1 MDDKF
6 NHPRNLNPILGVN
19 NMAIKIRKASTYLTD
34 GAAIKIL
41 LYASAGTGKTWMAAQ
56 APNPVIVLTEKN
68 GLTSVAH
75 SNPNAMIVEVT
86 DADELF
92 NVIVD
97 AQDGHIDAQD
107 EKGKVHKV
115 KFDTLVIDSLTE
127 AQRLIKD
134 RILKQANREDM
145 ILKDWN
151 TLTNHMQRMIRAIR
165 DLPVNVICTALM
177 EESYE
182 ESSGT
187 RYIKPQFDGKKT
199 TQQISQYFNMV
210 GYLFKKD
217 GGKAT
222 SDELQPRY
230 LMLDG
235 PNNVMCKP
243 AHPVVGTIENP
254 NISQILS
261 DIQSFGKKP
270 ESKQADVKSLNTQSR
285 RRMRK

>member
-1 MDDKF
+1 
-6 NHPRNLNPILGVN
+6 
-19 NMAIKIRKASTYLTD
+19 MAIKIKKAGTYLAE
-34 GAAIKIL
+34 GKAAVKALI
-41 LYASAGTGKTWMAAQ
+41 YASAGTGKTWMAAQ
-56 APNPVIVLTEKN
+56 APNPVIILTEKN

-75 SNPNAMIVEVT
+75 SNPDAMVVEVT

-92 NVIVD
+92 KVIVD
-97 AQDGHIDAQD
+97 AQDGHIDAED
-107 EKGKVHKV
+107 SKGKIHKV

-187 RYIKPQFDGKKT
+187 RYIKPQFEGKKT
-199 TQQISQYFNMV
+199 TQQISQYFNFV

-217 GGKAT
+217 GGTAK
-222 SDELQPRY
+222 SNELLPRY
-230 LMLDG
+230 LMFDG

-243 AHPVVGTIENP
+243 AHPVVGVIENP
-254 NISQILS
+254 NITQILS
-261 DIQSFGKKP
+261 DIQRYGKEP
-270 ESKQADVKSLNTQSR
+270 ESKQADAKVLTNNTQPR